1 MADNSESFATIEQIT
16 SRPNFLSNLEITVD
30 SFHSLIGL

>member
-16 SRPNFLSNLEITVD
+16 SRPNFSSDVEITVK
-30 SFHSLIGL
+30 SFRSLVGR